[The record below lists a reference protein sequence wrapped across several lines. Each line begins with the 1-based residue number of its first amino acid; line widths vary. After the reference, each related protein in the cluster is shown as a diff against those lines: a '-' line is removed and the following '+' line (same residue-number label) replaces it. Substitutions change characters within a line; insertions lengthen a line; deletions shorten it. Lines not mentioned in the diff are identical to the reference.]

1 MANYREL
8 KVWQLGIEVAT
19 GIYRLTSRFP
29 ADERF
34 GLVAQMRRSAVS
46 ISSNIAEGHAR
57 NSTQEMIR
65 FCSIALGSVAELET
79 QLVIARELAFGNA
92 DEAADLQGS
101 LDELSRMLHGLI
113 RTFRN
118 RQKASGT

>member
-8 KVWQLGIEVAT
+8 KVWQFGIEIAKDV
-19 GIYRLTSRFP
+19 YRLTSDFP
-29 ADERF
+29 AEERF
-34 GLVAQMRRSAVS
+34 GLVTQMRRSAVS

-79 QLVIARELAFGNA
+79 QLVIARELNFGKTVESVA
-92 DEAADLQGS
+92 LGQS

-118 RQKASGT
+118 RQQPRSK

>member
-19 GIYRLTSRFP
+19 DVYRLTRDFP
-29 ADERF
+29 PDERF
-34 GLVAQMRRSAVS
+34 GLIAQMRRSAVS

-57 NSTQEMIR
+57 NANQEMIR

-79 QLVIARELAFGNA
+79 QLVIAQELEFGDN
-92 DEAADLQGS
+92 DAASNLQHS
-101 LDELSRMLHGLI
+101 LDELSRMLHSLI
-113 RTFRN
+113 RSFRD
-118 RQKASGT
+118 RQRARDL